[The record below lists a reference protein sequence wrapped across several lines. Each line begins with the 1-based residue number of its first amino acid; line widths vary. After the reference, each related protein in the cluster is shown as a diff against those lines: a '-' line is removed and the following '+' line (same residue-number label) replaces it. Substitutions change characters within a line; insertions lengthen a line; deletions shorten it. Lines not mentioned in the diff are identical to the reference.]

1 MTQERIMELTKKLFI
16 VICYLI
22 PAILITLFIFAAV
35 ITIVHAVVSFGFYLV
50 GDAFGLII
58 VAAFFAV
65 FVFNIYRT
73 LRQLMRGQ

>member
-1 MTQERIMELTKKLFI
+1 MTQERIMEQTKKLFI

>member
-1 MTQERIMELTKKLFI
+1 MKKLFI
-16 VICYLI
+16 AICYLI
-22 PAILITLFIFAAV
+22 PAILITLFIFAAA
-35 ITIVHAVVSFGFYLV
+35 ITIAHAVVRFGFYLI
-50 GDAFGLII
+50 GDAFGVIL